1 MVNSQPDGDPNPRH
15 RERTHGSIERR
26 RVYHDD
32 RRDRLY
38 REVAVFSDGCRA
50 HCAARG
56 RIEVHSRCCKTYE
69 SD

>member
-1 MVNSQPDGDPNPRH
+1 MGALNAA
-15 RERTHGSIERR
+15 